1 MRCYFERTQWQY
13 AQALRPFDVHFCGMI
28 NIIFRLV
35 WQSAFS
41 RRTPDKPLAY
51 RYNAEI
57 LLFADEVMQ
66 LIRGLPNASP
76 ILQGSALTIGNFD
89 GVHLGHQAILRHL
102 RAKADELH
110 LPMVVM
116 LFEPQPRE
124 YFSAENAAAR
134 LMHLRDKLFYF
145 EQAGVDIVI
154 VAKFDRSFAAL
165 PAQQF
170 IEDWLVRKLNVK
182 FLSIGDDFKFGAK
195 RLGNF
200 AMLQQAGEKFGF
212 TVEDSH
218 SFCLNELRISS
229 TAIREALAKDDLAL
243 AEKLLGRP
251 YRILGRVIHGNELG
265 RTIGF
270 PTANIRLHRQVNPV
284 KGVYAVKVQL
294 KSGALFNGVANIGTR
309 PTINGMNQLLEAHL
323 FDFQGDLYGQ
333 WLEVELCHKIRNE
346 MKFPSFEDLKKQIA
360 QDVETAKTFL
370 EGVE

>member
-1 MRCYFERTQWQY
+1 
-13 AQALRPFDVHFCGMI
+13 
-28 NIIFRLV
+28 
-35 WQSAFS
+35 
-41 RRTPDKPLAY
+41 
-51 RYNAEI
+51 
-57 LLFADEVMQ
+57 MQ
-66 LIRGLPNASP
+66 LIRGLGNLPQNLHAC
-76 ILQGSALTIGNFD
+76 ALTIGNFD

-124 YFSAENAAAR
+124 YFCGKDAPAR
-134 LMHLRDKLFYF
+134 LMRLRDKLHYL

-154 VAKFDRSFAAL
+154 VAKFDRTFAAL

-170 IEDWLVRKLNVK
+170 IEDWLVRKLKVK

-195 RLGNF
+195 RQGNF
-200 AMLQQAGEKFGF
+200 AMLQQAGEQFGF
-212 TVEDSH
+212 TVEDNR
-218 SFCLNELRISS
+218 SFCLDELRISS
-229 TAIREALAKDDLAL
+229 TAIRLALANDDLSL
-243 AEKLLGRP
+243 AEKLLGHP

-284 KGVYAVKVQL
+284 KGVYAVKVRL
-294 KSGALFNGVANIGTR
+294 KSSAFFNGVANIGTR

-333 WLEVELCHKIRNE
+333 WLEVELCRKIRNE
-346 MKFPSFEDLKKQIA
+346 MKFPSFDALKAQIA
-360 QDVETAKTFL
+360 QDVETAKKVF
-370 EGVE
+370 EA